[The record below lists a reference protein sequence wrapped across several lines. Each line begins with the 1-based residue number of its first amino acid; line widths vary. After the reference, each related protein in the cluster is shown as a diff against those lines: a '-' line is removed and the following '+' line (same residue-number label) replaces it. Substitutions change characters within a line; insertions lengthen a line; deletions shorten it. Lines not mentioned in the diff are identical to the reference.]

1 VQVTRRIHL
10 PRHSVDFTSRSA
22 TFSGVLLGA
31 LLTLLIS
38 GVVRADV
45 SFADVADSVQ
55 PKVVKIYGAGG
66 LRGLEAYQSGILISA
81 EGHVLTVASHVLDSD
96 TVTVILSDGRKLEA
110 TLVGTDRRLELAVLE
125 LEADDLSYFNLQNAV
140 EADVA
145 ARVLAFSNLFGVAT
159 GDEPLSVMQGW
170 VAAKTVLNA
179 RRGTFK
185 TPYRGPVYIVDVIT
199 DNPGAAGGA
208 LTNHHGQLLGILGK
222 ELRDARTNT
231 WLNYAL
237 PIAQVIPAVNYI
249 LSGKLRA
256 ASEGNRERPSRSL
269 TLSALGIMLVPN
281 VLSRTPAYIDAVHA
295 DSTAHAAGLRPDDLV
310 VMLDGRAVESCRS
323 LRSELSYIESD
334 AEITITV
341 LRAGDLILVPLRG
354 GRLNVTTDETS
365 P

>member
-1 VQVTRRIHL
+1 MQVTRQIDPTRRTRL
-10 PRHSVDFTSRSA
+10 LVRA
-22 TFSGVLLGA
+22 AAFSGVLLA
-31 LLTLLIS
+31 LLTA

-81 EGHVLTVASHVLDSD
+81 KGHVLTIASHVLDSD

-110 TLVGTDRRLELAVLE
+110 TLLGTDRRLELAVLE
-125 LEADDLSYFNLQNAV
+125 LEADDLSYFDLHSAV
-140 EADVA
+140 EAEVA

-170 VAAKTVLNA
+170 IAARTVLNA

-185 TPYRGPVYIVDVIT
+185 TPYRGPVYIVDVVT
-199 DNPGAAGGA
+199 NNPGAAGGA
-208 LTNHHGQLLGILGK
+208 LTNYRGQLLGMLGK

-237 PIAQVIPAVNYI
+237 PIAQVIPAVDNI

-256 ASEGNRERPSRSL
+256 ASEGNRERPPRSL
-269 TLSALGIMLVPN
+269 TLSALGIMLVPD
-281 VLSRTPAYIDAVHA
+281 VLSRTPAYIDAVHVHSA
-295 DSTAHAAGLRPDDLV
+295 AHAAGLRPDDLV
-310 VMLDGRAVESCRS
+310 VMLDGRAVESCTS
-323 LRSELSYIESD
+323 LRNELSYVERD

-341 LRAGDLILVPLRG
+341 LRAGDLIQAPLRDD
-354 GRLNVTTDETS
+354 RLSETS